1 MKHFFVDTN
10 VLLDLLTRREPF
22 DQEAGL
28 LLDAAVRG
36 RVRLYVASLSF
47 SHIHYVLRKTNTPA
61 ERTDKLLKLA
71 RLTQVVA
78 VDETVILRALESQSR
93 DFEDAIQQFAATSIA
108 AITAIITRDP
118 KGFAAGELPSLS
130 PAGTLRLIG

>member
-1 MKHFFVDTN
+1 MRHFFVDTN

-93 DFEDAIQQFAATSIA
+93 DFEDAIQQFAATGIA
-108 AITAIITRDP
+108 AITAIVTRDP
-118 KGFAAGELPSLS
+118 KGFATGELPALS
-130 PAGTLRLIG
+130 PAEALRLIG